1 MDEVDASRGRGSETG
16 ARLPKLHSAPAPR
29 AGGNGSCLPRGRG
42 GSGLNMIVAQTSAAV
57 FVMSIAGGASIR
69 ERRCRQMRACETVPM
84 QTSDSW
90 ILVVGPKQ
98 ETVKFNAWPCG
109 RLHKPQ
115 PAESSSRGARA
126 LRARGRERA
135 RSQPSGG
142 TRFDVTSP
150 WFEPVG
156 PALRLW
162 LCGLGRSG
170 RPTGALPLPPGA
182 LASHTPTALAPNG
195 TRNEMK
201 RARRVPCGC
210 AHHGASRTLVLG
222 AATRQPPIAH
232 GLIKRLIKRPD

>member
-109 RLHKPQ
+109 VCTSHNRPSRVVEAPELLGHAAGSGRGPS
-115 PAESSSRGARA
+115 PAAGHVSTLRAHGSSRWGPPYAFGFAGSAVAAAR
-126 LRARGRERA
+126 RGRSRP
-135 RSQPSGG
+135 R
-142 TRFDVTSP
+142 R
-150 WFEPVG
+150 G
-156 PALRLW
+156 PT
-162 LCGLGRSG
+162 
-170 RPTGALPLPPGA
+170 P
-182 LASHTPTALAPNG
+182 HTP
-195 TRNEMK
+195 
-201 RARRVPCGC
+201 
-210 AHHGASRTLVLG
+210 
-222 AATRQPPIAH
+222 PP
-232 GLIKRLIKRPD
+232 L